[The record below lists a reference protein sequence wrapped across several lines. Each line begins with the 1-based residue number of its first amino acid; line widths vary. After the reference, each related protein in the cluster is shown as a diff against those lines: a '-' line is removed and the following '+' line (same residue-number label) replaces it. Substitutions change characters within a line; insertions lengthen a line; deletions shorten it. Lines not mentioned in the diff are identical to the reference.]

1 LSSPDLI
8 YCQKSTI
15 FVDKDTGVF
24 PVVGECLINFL
35 KILQV
40 EKIYLSDSGPKV
52 SPAIYGFYRWEEKD
66 VNADK
71 MEKIVQLCLEQGI
84 NTFDHGDTYGGYAC
98 EELFGQV
105 TRQAGIKRE
114 DLVLFTKCGIN
125 IPHASHPE
133 YRVKHF
139 DTSREHI
146 IHSVENSLRKLRTD
160 YVDVFLL
167 NQLDPLSNL
176 EETAITLEKLK
187 DSGKIKN
194 VGVVNFSVFQHQLL
208 SSYLRVPVVTN
219 HIELN
224 LLNTTAF
231 DNGQVD
237 YIKQKY
243 MRPLAMSPL
252 AEGEIA
258 NSIEKTPL
266 RVRAKL
272 EELAARYNTHFESVA
287 TAWLFRLGA
296 LPLVGTTNEDRIRNI
311 VAGFN
316 ISLDRQDWYELYAVS
331 RGQL

>member
-1 LSSPDLI
+1 
-8 YCQKSTI
+8 
-15 FVDKDTGVF
+15 
-24 PVVGECLINFL
+24 
-35 KILQV
+35 V

-52 SPAIYGFYRWEEKD
+52 SPAIYGFYRWAGAD
-66 VNADK
+66 VTAEK
-71 MEKIVQLCLEQGI
+71 MEQVVQLCLEQGI

-98 EELFGQV
+98 EELFGSV
-105 TRQAGIKRE
+105 LRNSGIKRE
-114 DLVLFTKCGIN
+114 SIVLFTKCGIN
-125 IPHASHPE
+125 IPHPSRPE
-133 YRVKHF
+133 YRVTHY
-139 DTSREHI
+139 DTSRAHI
-146 IHSVENSLRKLRTD
+146 IHSLENSLRNLRTD
-160 YVDVFLL
+160 YIDVFLL

-194 VGVVNFSVFQHQLL
+194 VGVVNYSVFQHQLL
-208 SSYLRVPVVTN
+208 SSYLRIPIVTN

-224 LLNTTAF
+224 LLNTSAF

-243 MRPLAMSPL
+243 MRPLATSPL

-258 NSIEKTPL
+258 TSIEKAPL

-272 EELAARYNTHFESVA
+272 EELAGKYNTHFESVA
-287 TAWLFRLGA
+287 IAWLFRLGA
-296 LPLVGTTNEDRIRNI
+296 LPLIGTTNENRIRNI

-331 RGQL
+331 KGRL